1 MTSRYIAIDWGST
14 NLRAWHYQD
23 GVCVDSRQ
31 TTAGVTRL
39 NGKSPQ
45 AVFEEVTRDWRGQN
59 TPVLMAGMVGSN
71 AGWKIAPYL
80 PCPARFTSLSQQLT
94 PVLDNIW
101 IIPGMS
107 VQRDDNCNVM
117 RGEETQLL
125 GAKALSQAP
134 LYVMPGTHCKWV
146 HADEHTVQDFRTVMT
161 GELHHLLLN
170 HSLVGAG
177 LPEQQASLS
186 AFRAGLERGV
196 NDRDLLPRLFEVRAA
211 HVLGELPREEVSE
224 FLSGLLIGNEVA
236 AMTRHYAL
244 ETRQPVT
251 LVANPSLS
259 QRYVTALALL
269 GFQAQVL
276 DGDEAFQAGI
286 RSIANA
292 VAN

>member
-14 NLRAWHYQD
+14 NLRAWCYQD
-23 GVCVDSRQ
+23 GVCIDSRQ

-39 NGKSPQ
+39 NGKSPA
-45 AVFEEVTRDWRGQN
+45 AVFDEVTQGWREKN

-80 PCPARFTSLSQQLT
+80 PCPAKFSDIGQQLT
-94 PVLDNIW
+94 PVLDNVW
-101 IIPGMS
+101 IIPGLS
-107 VQRDDNCNVM
+107 VQSADNCNVM

-125 GAKALSQAP
+125 GAKALIPSP

-146 HADEHTVQDFRTVMT
+146 HADEHTVQDFCTVMT
-161 GELHHLLLN
+161 GELHHILLN

-177 LPEQQASLS
+177 LPEQIASPQAFS
-186 AFRAGLERGV
+186 AGLERGI
-196 NDRDLLPRLFEVRAA
+196 NDDALLPRLFEVRAA
-211 HVLGELPREEVSE
+211 HVLGELPRGEVSE

-236 AMTRHYAL
+236 AMTRRYAL
-244 ETRQPVT
+244 SKEQPVT
-251 LVANPSLS
+251 LVANLSLS
-259 QRYVTALALL
+259 QRYLTALAQL
-269 GFQAQVL
+269 GYQANVL